1 MFPNRME
8 IFAAFIIGI
17 AAGAGLAFFLF
28 QRRFHQQ
35 RQQLEV
41 VSMQALELEKKQ
53 METFQS
59 LSAEIR
65 IREQKNQFTEERL
78 KAAQESLK
86 SYQQAQDEVLKRT
99 TLQFENLANRI
110 FEEKSSRF
118 VNQNLENL
126 NTVLSPLK
134 EKLKDFEKKVEESY
148 STERSERGVLRGE
161 IGKLIELNQ
170 VMSREAKNLT
180 NALKGENKTQ
190 GNWGELILEN
200 ILERSGLRKGAE
212 FIVQG
217 TDMDIRGADGG
228 LLKPDVVVLLPE
240 NKHLVV
246 DSKMTLNAYEA
257 YTASDIL
264 EEKEQQAKLFIDS
277 LRRHI
282 EGLSGKQYH
291 LAENLISPDF
301 VLLFMPL
308 EPAFSLAFQ
317 IRPEIFQEAW
327 EKNIAIVSPTTLLT
341 SLRTVSVLWKQDRQ
355 QKNALDIAKRGGA
368 LYDKFVGFIKDF
380 EDLGQ
385 QIDDTKKSFQLI
397 SAKLS
402 TGKGNLV
409 RQVETLKELGAKAE
423 KSLPSSRLE
432 EAMDVTIEES
442 SVESLPP
449 ASEKNIEEI
458 KESQIES

>member
-1 MFPNRME
+1 MFPNPME
-8 IFAAFIIGI
+8 FFALFVIGLV
-17 AAGAGLAFFLF
+17 AGAGLVFFLF

-41 VSMQALELEKKQ
+41 VTTQALELEKKQ
-53 METFQS
+53 LETFQS
-59 LSAEIR
+59 LSAEVKL
-65 IREQKNQFTEERL
+65 REQKIQFAEERL

-86 SYQQAQDEVLKRT
+86 SYQQSQDEVLKRT
-99 TLQFENLANRI
+99 TLHFENLANRI

-118 VNQNLENL
+118 VNQNMENL

-217 TDMDIRGADGG
+217 TDMDLRGSDGG
-228 LLKPDVVVLLPE
+228 ILKPDVVVLLPE

-257 YTASDIL
+257 YTSTDSL
-264 EEKEQQAKLFIDS
+264 EEKEQHAKLFIDS

-282 EGLSGKQYH
+282 DGLSSKQYH

-409 RQVETLKELGAKAE
+409 GQVEKLKELGAKAE
-423 KSLPSSRLE
+423 KSLPASRLE
-432 EAMDVTIEES
+432 EALEETVQDSFEETILHITE
-442 SVESLPP
+442 
-449 ASEKNIEEI
+449 
-458 KESQIES
+458 KESDESQV